1 MPYYFCRLAG
11 EDGKVFGES
20 YLSASRDECRKHFE
34 QRGLC
39 ILSVKRDWK
48 KITIPTLIFGKKIK
62 DKDIIMFNQEL
73 VALIRAGYP
82 VLRGIEII
90 ASRVKSIHLQE
101 LLAKVKNE
109 IRQGK
114 SLSEAFAP
122 FERIFSPVYTASLM
136 AGERSGNLAG
146 TISRYIDYAK
156 NIYQTKSR
164 VKSALTYPALLLIF
178 ALILIGI
185 LVNFILPRFSEF
197 YADFQ
202 SQLPGITRG
211 LVSFSLAA
219 RKNIFFLLGFV
230 ILLVLIYLRLKKSE
244 RFLAF
249 RDKLKIKSPYGGPIW
264 LEGGIALFSRT
275 LSLLLGAGI
284 TLLQSIGIAIQA
296 VPNKFLIQRMRNL
309 PDHIKD
315 GNSLSDSL
323 SKAGVFPTLSIDM
336 IRIGETSANLE
347 GMLRDVA
354 ELYEERIRAKIDNFV
369 SLIQPVI
376 IIFMGLVVAAML
388 LSVYLPIFNIIR
400 VVR

>member
-11 EDGKVFGES
+11 EDGNVFCES
-20 YLSASRDECRKHFE
+20 YLAPSRDECRKHFE
-34 QRGLC
+34 QRGVC

-48 KITIPTLIFGKKIK
+48 KITIPTLFFGKKIK
-62 DKDIIMFNQEL
+62 DKDLIMFNQEL

-90 ASRVKSIHLQE
+90 ASRVKNIHLKE
-101 LLAKVKNE
+101 LLVKVENE

-122 FERIFSPVYTASLM
+122 FERVFSTVYTASLM

-146 TISRYIDYAK
+146 TISRYIDYSK
-156 NIYQTKSR
+156 TISQTRSR
-164 VKSALTYPALLLIF
+164 VKAALTYPTLLLGF
-178 ALILIGI
+178 ALVLVGI

-202 SQLPGITRG
+202 SQLPGITRN
-211 LVSFSLAA
+211 LIFFSMALK
-219 RKNIFFLLGFV
+219 KNIFFVFGFV
-230 ILLVLIYLRLKKSE
+230 LLFVFVYLRLKRNE
-244 RFLAF
+244 RFLDF
-249 RDKLKIKSPYGGPIW
+249 RDKLKIKFPYGGPIW

-275 LSLLLGAGI
+275 LSLLIGAGI
-284 TLLQSIGIAIQA
+284 TLLQSIGIAMQA
-296 VPNKFLIQRMRNL
+296 VPNKFLIQRMKNL
-309 PDHIKD
+309 PDLIRD

-323 SKAGVFPTLSIDM
+323 SKSEVFPTLSIDM

-369 SLIQPVI
+369 SLLQPVI
-376 IIFMGLVVAAML
+376 IIFMGLIIAAML

>member
-11 EDGKVFGES
+11 EDGNVFCES
-20 YLSASRDECRKHFE
+20 YLAPSRGECRKHFE
-34 QRGLC
+34 QRGVC

-48 KITIPTLIFGKKIK
+48 KITIPTLFFGKRIK
-62 DKDIIMFNQEL
+62 DKELIMFNQEL

-90 ASRVKSIHLQE
+90 ASRVKNIHLKE
-101 LLAKVKNE
+101 LLVKVENE

-122 FERIFSPVYTASLM
+122 FERVFSTVYTASLM

-146 TISRYIDYAK
+146 TISRYIDYSK
-156 NIYQTKSR
+156 TISQTKSR
-164 VKSALTYPALLLIF
+164 VKAALTYPTLLLAF
-178 ALILIGI
+178 GLVLVGI

-202 SQLPGITRG
+202 SQLPGVTQNLI
-211 LVSFSLAA
+211 SFSLAL
-219 RKNIFFLLGFV
+219 RKNIFFVFGF
-230 ILLVLIYLRLKKSE
+230 ILFFVLAHLRLKRNE

-249 RDKLKIKSPYGGPIW
+249 RDKLKIKFPYGGPIW

-309 PDHIKD
+309 PDLIKD

-323 SKAGVFPTLSIDM
+323 SKSEVFPTLSIDM

-376 IIFMGLVVAAML
+376 IIFMGLIIAAML

>member
-1 MPYYFCRLAG
+1 MPYYFCRFAG
-11 EDGKVFGES
+11 EDGDVFCES
-20 YLSASRDECRKHFE
+20 YLASSQDECRKHFE

-39 ILSVKRDWK
+39 LLSIKRDWK
-48 KITIPTLIFGKKIK
+48 KIAIPSLVFGKKIK

-82 VLRGIEII
+82 VLSGIEII
-90 ASRVKSIHLQE
+90 ASRVKNIHLKE
-101 LLAKVKNE
+101 LLAKVESE

-114 SLSEAFAP
+114 SLSEAFVP

-136 AGERSGNLAG
+136 AGERSGNLASS
-146 TISRYIDYAK
+146 ISRYIDYTK
-156 NIYQTKSR
+156 TISQTKSR
-164 VKSALTYPALLLIF
+164 VKSALTYPALLLVF
-178 ALILIGI
+178 ALILVGI
-185 LVNFILPRFSEF
+185 LINFILPRFSEF

-202 SQLPGITRG
+202 SELPSITRS
-211 LVSFSLAA
+211 LLSFSTAV
-219 RKNIFFLLGFV
+219 RRNVFFLLGAVLFFF
-230 ILLVLIYLRLKKSE
+230 LIYLRLKRNEK
-244 RFLAF
+244 FLSF
-249 RDKLKIKSPYGGPIW
+249 RDKLKIETPYGGPIW

-296 VPNKFLIQRMRNL
+296 VPNKFLTQKMKNL
-309 PDHIKD
+309 ADHIKD
-315 GNSLSDSL
+315 GESLADSL
-323 SKAGVFPTLSIDM
+323 SKTAVFPTLSIDM

-354 ELYEERIRAKIDNFV
+354 DFYDERIRTKIDNFI
-369 SLIQPVI
+369 SLVQPVI
-376 IIFMGLVVAAML
+376 IIFMGLVIAAML

>member
-1 MPYYFCRLAG
+1 MPYYFCRLAS
-11 EDGKVFGES
+11 EEGKVFSES
-20 YLSASRDECRKHFE
+20 YLSSSRDECRKHFE

-48 KITIPTLIFGKKIK
+48 KITIPAQIFGKKIK
-62 DKDIIMFNQEL
+62 DRELIMFNQEL

-82 VLRGIEII
+82 VLRSLEII
-90 ASRVKSIHLQE
+90 GSRVKNIHLQE
-101 LLAKVKNE
+101 LLAKVENE

-114 SLSEAFAP
+114 SLSEAFLP

-156 NIYQTKSR
+156 TIAQTKSR

-211 LVSFSLAA
+211 LISFSLAA
-219 RKNIFFLLGFV
+219 KKNILFLLGFV
-230 ILLVLIYLRLKKSE
+230 IGLALIYPRLKKNE
-244 RFLAF
+244 RFLVF

-264 LEGGIALFSRT
+264 LESGIALFNRT

-284 TLLQSIGIAIQA
+284 TLLQSVGIAVQA
-296 VPNKFLIQRMRNL
+296 VPNKFLIQKMRNL
-309 PDHIKD
+309 PDHIRD

-323 SKAGVFPTLSIDM
+323 SKSGVFPSLSIDM
-336 IRIGETSANLE
+336 TRIGETSANLE

-376 IIFMGLVVAAML
+376 IIFMGLIVAAML

-400 VVR
+400 VAR

>member
-1 MPYYFCRLAG
+1 
-11 EDGKVFGES
+11 
-20 YLSASRDECRKHFE
+20 
-34 QRGLC
+34 
-39 ILSVKRDWK
+39 
-48 KITIPTLIFGKKIK
+48 
-62 DKDIIMFNQEL
+62 MFNQEL

-90 ASRVKSIHLQE
+90 ASRVKNIHLKE
-101 LLAKVKNE
+101 LLVKVENE

-122 FERIFSPVYTASLM
+122 FERVFSTVYTASLM

-146 TISRYIDYAK
+146 TISRYIDYSK
-156 NIYQTKSR
+156 TISQTKSR
-164 VKSALTYPALLLIF
+164 VKAALTYPTLLLGF
-178 ALILIGI
+178 ALVLVGI

-202 SQLPGITRG
+202 SQLPGVTQNLI
-211 LVSFSLAA
+211 SFSLAL
-219 RKNIFFLLGFV
+219 RKNIFFVFGF
-230 ILLVLIYLRLKKSE
+230 ILFFVLAHLRLKRNE

-249 RDKLKIKSPYGGPIW
+249 RDKLKIKFPYGGPIW

-309 PDHIKD
+309 PDLIKD

-323 SKAGVFPTLSIDM
+323 SKSEVFPTLSIDM

-376 IIFMGLVVAAML
+376 IIFMGLIIAAML